1 LSQARPL
8 RRKVPSRDSILA
20 FFVIGALLLVI
31 PLFLVLFVGE
41 PCAGLL
47 PGLSGIPICATL
59 LYKQVVAALP
69 YFMLVGGV
77 IIGYNLKRV
86 SDSLLPPV
94 EEDDDL

>member
-1 LSQARPL
+1 M
-8 RRKVPSRDSILA
+8 
-20 FFVIGALLLVI
+20 
-31 PLFLVLFVGE
+31 PLFLVLFVGD
-41 PCAGLL
+41 PCPVLPLGLNRV
-47 PGLSGIPICATL
+47 PTCATL

-94 EEDDDL
+94 EEDDDA